1 MKNATKY
8 QKKIKK
14 LLGGMGKARPSPPED
29 ANPFRVMLEAILTAD
44 ATPKQAEK
52 AMAALEEEFVDINE
66 LRVSPPKEIVDC
78 LDEDFPRRRAKAREI
93 VTVLGAIFTRY
104 NNLTLEPVEALTKR
118 DLRRHL
124 AEFGLSPYP
133 AACLVLLVYNGH
145 AIPVDETLAECLE
158 MKGYIH
164 PDSDVPD
171 VQAFL
176 ERVILQ
182 KDALAAHEF
191 FRAFV
196 EKSARALA
204 RKRKADAEAR
214 AKAEAEAKAKAEAE
228 AKAKAKA
235 EAAAKAKAAA
245 KARKARKARKAKK
258 AKKAGKAVKK
268 AAKRKKVAKKA
279 RPAPAGKA
287 RPKRAAKARKPA
299 GGKKPAPAR
308 KAAKKSARKSAK
320 KKARK

>member
-29 ANPFRVMLEAILTAD
+29 ANPFRVMLDAILTAD

-78 LDEDFPRRRAKAREI
+78 LDEGFPRRRAKAREI

-124 AEFGLSPYP
+124 AEFGLSPYA
-133 AACLVLLVYNGH
+133 AACLVLMVYNGH

-204 RKRKADAEAR
+204 RKRKADAAAR

-228 AKAKAKA
+228 AKAKAEA
-235 EAAAKAKAAA
+235 EAKAKAA

-258 AKKAGKAVKK
+258 AKKAVKK
-268 AAKRKKVAKKA
+268 TAKRKKKVAKKA

-287 RPKRAAKARKPA
+287 RPKRAAKARKRA

>member
-78 LDEDFPRRRAKAREI
+78 LDEGFPRRRAKAREI

-124 AEFGLSPYP
+124 TEFGLSPYA
-133 AACLVLLVYNGH
+133 AACLVLLVYSGH
-145 AIPVDETLAECLE
+145 AIPVDGTLAECLE
-158 MKGYIH
+158 MNGYVH

-191 FRAFV
+191 FRAYI

-228 AKAKAKA
+228 AKAKAEA
-235 EAAAKAKAAA
+235 EAKAKAKAAA
-245 KARKARKARKAKK
+245 KARKARR
-258 AKKAGKAVKK
+258 
-268 AAKRKKVAKKA
+268 AKKA
-279 RPAPAGKA
+279 RK
-287 RPKRAAKARKPA
+287 
-299 GGKKPAPAR
+299 GGGR
-308 KAAKKSARKSAK
+308 
-320 KKARK
+320 